1 MPRPPDPQLDG
12 LISLESTAS
21 PGGAAHH
28 AAPGADLDGRKVRG
42 MRNRDAVVDAILS
55 LLEEGDHAP
64 SAAEVAE
71 RAGVSLRSV
80 FRYFDDLDSLFLAGI
95 QRQAERTGHLYRP
108 PRGTG
113 SAADRVAA
121 LVAQRR
127 KLFEAIAPVRRT
139 WVRRFDNH
147 PAVTPVLRN
156 IRTGLRQ
163 QIEVLFQAEL
173 AGLPKAEARD
183 VVDAIDAATSFQ
195 TWDFLRF
202 EHGYAVG
209 RAAASVRRTV
219 AALLRDAGISV

>member
-1 MPRPPDPQLDG
+1 VPRPQVPPLEG
-12 LISLESTAS
+12 LISLE
-21 PGGAAHH
+21 PAAH
-28 AAPGADLDGRKVRG
+28 ASDASGASVDGVDGRKVRG

-55 LLEEGDHAP
+55 LLDEGDHTP

-95 QRQAERTGHLYRP
+95 QRQAERTAHLYRP

-113 SAADRVAA
+113 SVADRVAA

-127 KLFEAIAPVRRT
+127 KLFEAVAPVRRT

-147 PAVTPVLRN
+147 PAVVPVMANLLH
-156 IRTGLRQ
+156 GLRQ
-163 QIEVLFQAEL
+163 QVETLFQAEL
-173 AGLPKAEARD
+173 ATLPKAQARE

-202 EHGYAVG
+202 EQHYPVN
-209 RAAASVRRTV
+209 RATASVRRTIV
-219 AALLRDAGISV
+219 AVLRDAGITL